1 MLDTY
6 RRILTVPGSRRFSG
20 AAFVARLPISMVGI
34 GIVLLVQDATGSYGL
49 AGAVSATYVAAGA
62 VMAVLQGRWLDRH
75 GQSRVLL
82 PMVAVFTVSLGLLVV
97 AVASDWPTVTTYL
110 LAAVGGGSLPA
121 AGTCVRARWS
131 YVLRERPA
139 DVQTAFAL
147 EAVVDEAVFM
157 LGPIVVT
164 VLATAVSPSVGV
176 VTAVVAGLLGTGL
189 LAAQRSTEPPA
200 HPRRRSDGPRVPLPW
215 RTLLPVAVVMFSL
228 GALFGGAEV
237 VTVAFAEEQGSQA
250 YAGPLLALWALGS
263 LLAGLVTGAVV
274 WTRPPVDRVR
284 FGALGMC
291 LAMAPL
297 ALVDSVPL
305 MGVLLLLGGFAIA
318 PTMIAATSLVERSV
332 PASRLAEGMSV
343 LHMGVVAGVGP
354 GAALSGLVVDRS
366 GASAA
371 YLVSFAAGAL
381 AAVVALLIPRPRG

>member
-6 RRILTVPGSRRFSG
+6 RRILTVPGSRRFSSS
-20 AAFVARLPISMVGI
+20 AFVARLPISMVGI
-34 GIVLLVQDATGSYGL
+34 GIVLLVQDATGSYGF
-49 AGAVSATYVAAGA
+49 AGAVSAIYVAAGA
-62 VMAVLQGRWLDRH
+62 VMAIVQGRWLDRH

-97 AVASDWPTVTTYL
+97 AVGAGWPTAWTYV
-110 LAAVGGGSLPA
+110 LAALGGGSLPA

-131 YVLRERPA
+131 HALRERPA

-157 LGPIVVT
+157 LGPILVT
-164 VLATAVSPSVGV
+164 LLATTISPAVGV
-176 VTAVVAGLLGTGL
+176 VTAVVAGLLGTVL

-200 HPRRRSDGPRVPLPW
+200 HPRSRSAAAAEPLPW

-228 GALFGGAEV
+228 GTLFGGAEV

-263 LLAGLVTGAVV
+263 LLAGLITGAVH
-274 WTRPPVDRVR
+274 WRRPPVDRVR
-284 FGALGMC
+284 VGALGMC
-291 LAMAPL
+291 VAMAPL
-297 ALVDSVPL
+297 FLVDSVPL
-305 MGVLLLLGGFAIA
+305 MGGLLLLGGFAIA
-318 PTMIAATSLVERSV
+318 PTMIAVTSLVERVV
-332 PASRLAEGMSV
+332 PPSRLAEGMSV
-343 LHMGVVAGVGP
+343 LHSGVVAGVGP
-354 GAALSGLVVDRS
+354 GAAVAGLVVDRS

-371 YLVSFAAGAL
+371 YLVSFAAGAV
-381 AAVVALLIPRPRG
+381 AAVVALLIPRPRA